1 MQYFTSLAPKV
12 LASKYKYYQI
22 MVALHHKSTE
32 YFDSSKIFPSYFKN
46 MIAICETL
54 YYIIINVTHGGSNLS
69 KTKEHRSNKIGIEGI
84 GRLEAEIMSVV
95 WTFER
100 EVTVRE
106 VYEAM
111 REKKSIAYTTIMT
124 VMNNLA
130 EKGLLLQ
137 DKAATAYVYKPT
149 KTSVDVAISIVK
161 TVVDK
166 ILQGSAEP
174 LASYFA
180 EKK

>member
-1 MQYFTSLAPKV
+1 M
-12 LASKYKYYQI
+12 
-22 MVALHHKSTE
+22 
-32 YFDSSKIFPSYFKN
+32 
-46 MIAICETL
+46 
-54 YYIIINVTHGGSNLS
+54 S